1 MPDRKLDNRRPDIG
15 YIPTPPHVVDALLTL
30 AQVTADD
37 VLYDLGCGDGR
48 ILITAAQRFGARG
61 VGIDIDRDRIQE
73 SIHNAEAAGVSHLVQ
88 FHCQNLYTSDFKE
101 ATVVILYLL
110 PHLNLKL
117 RPQLFAQLQ
126 PGTRII
132 SHDFDMGDW
141 QPEAVLQIPIEAD
154 ETATL
159 YAWTIPNRNGRNPT
173 LK

>member
-1 MPDRKLDNRRPDIG
+1 MPDRKPDIG

-30 AQVTADD
+30 AQVPADD

-61 VGIDIDRDRIQE
+61 VGIDIDSDRVQE
-73 SIHNAEAAGVSHLVQ
+73 SIHNAATAGVSHLVQ
-88 FHCQNLYTSDFKE
+88 FHCQDLYRSNFKD
-101 ATVVILYLL
+101 ATVIILYLL

-117 RPQLFAQLQ
+117 RPQLLAQLQ
-126 PGTRII
+126 PGTRIM

-141 QPEAVLQIPIEAD
+141 PPETILQIPIEAD

-159 YAWTIPNRNGRNPT
+159 YAWTIPPATPANPR
-173 LK
+173 

>member
-1 MPDRKLDNRRPDIG
+1 MSERRPDIG

-30 AQVTADD
+30 TQVTADD
-37 VLYDLGCGDGR
+37 VLFDLGCGDGR

-61 VGIDIDRDRIQE
+61 IGIDIDRDRVHDSIQ
-73 SIHNAEAAGVSHLVQ
+73 NAEAARVSHLVQ
-88 FHCQNLYTSDFKE
+88 FYCQDLYSSDFKE
-101 ATVVILYLL
+101 ATIVILYLL

-117 RPQLFAQLQ
+117 RPHLFAQLQ

-141 QPEAVLQIPIEAD
+141 PPETILHIPIEAD

-159 YAWTIPNRNGRNPT
+159 YTWTIPDLNNDEPT
-173 LK
+173 P

>member
-1 MPDRKLDNRRPDIG
+1 MHDRQADNRRPDIG

-30 AQVTADD
+30 AQVTVDD

-61 VGIDIDRDRIQE
+61 VGIDIDRDRVQD
-73 SIHNAEAAGVSHLVQ
+73 SIRNAEAVGVSHLVQ
-88 FHCQNLYTSDFKE
+88 FHCQNLYTTNFQE
-101 ATVVILYLL
+101 ATIVILYLL

-117 RPQLFAQLQ
+117 RPQLLTQLK

-141 QPEAVLQIPIEAD
+141 PPETTLQIPIEAD

-159 YAWTIPNRNGRNPT
+159 YLWTIPHHNSKTTR
-173 LK
+173 

>member
-1 MPDRKLDNRRPDIG
+1 MPDRKPNYPRPDIG

-30 AQVTADD
+30 AQITAND

-48 ILITAAQRFGARG
+48 ILVTAAQRFGARG
-61 VGIDIDRDRIQE
+61 VGIDIDIDRVKE
-73 SIHNAEAAGVSHLVQ
+73 SIHNAEVAKVSHLVQ
-88 FHCQNLYTSDFKE
+88 FYCQDLYSSNFQN

-117 RPQLFAQLQ
+117 RPQLFAQLR

-141 QPEAVLQIPIEAD
+141 PPEKIFQIPIEAD
-154 ETATL
+154 EVATL
-159 YAWTIPNRNGRNPT
+159 YTWTIPNHNDRSPT